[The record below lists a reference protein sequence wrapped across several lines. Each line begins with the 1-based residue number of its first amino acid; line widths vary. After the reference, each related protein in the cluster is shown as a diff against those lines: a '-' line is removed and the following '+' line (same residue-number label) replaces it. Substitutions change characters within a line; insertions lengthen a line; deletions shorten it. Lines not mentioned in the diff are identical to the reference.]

1 MLGLVCEK
9 MAERV
14 VVARQEEKDSRTRES
29 GFTVTSIVEE
39 DPGEE
44 QDKEDDEDTVDE
56 RDLTGQR
63 RD

>member
-1 MLGLVCEK
+1 

-14 VVARQEEKDSRTRES
+14 LVARQEEKDSRTRES
-29 GFTVTSIVEE
+29 GVTVTSIVEE

-56 RDLTGQR
+56 RYLTSQR
-63 RD
+63 R